1 MVRHRRSFLQRAA
14 VLEVRSD
21 PGRSEAVVAELG
33 GDAGCRGSRDRRAWV
48 YPQRPVN
55 ARPLARPARLLSADL
70 ARLAGSR
77 EPTRGAVDSRAR
89 GRADVFGDAMI
100 TSRRRF
106 RSRARSRSS
115 RSRRQYSRIAAAAV
129 LVNWRDFRLGLLR
142 APKVRFATDS
152 PLEGAGFEL
161 SVPRQESRRFE
172 PASVPSRGGRCR
184 RGGYGPG
191 GDRPPSWH
199 SLSPNVIR

>member
-1 MVRHRRSFLQRAA
+1 MVRYRRSFLQRAA

-48 YPQRPVN
+48 YPQRSVN
-55 ARPLARPARLLSADL
+55 ARPLTRPARLLSADL

-129 LVNWRDFRLGLLR
+129 LVNWRDFRLGRLR
-142 APKVRFATDS
+142 APKVRFRNGLTAGGSRIRTIGPAES
-152 PLEGAGFEL
+152 ARRPRGAG
-161 SVPRQESRRFE
+161 SR
-172 PASVPSRGGRCR
+172 
-184 RGGYGPG
+184 
-191 GDRPPSWH
+191 
-199 SLSPNVIR
+199 